1 MDKLMHCL
9 LVDFLKTDPLVIQI
23 MVLFYTRF
31 NSN

>member
-1 MDKLMHCL
+1 MGKLTYCL
-9 LVDFLKTDPLVIQI
+9 LVVFQKTAPLVIQI